1 MESES
6 PNVDNLGT
14 MRFMVVAKNG
24 TMYIFEREP
33 WSSLLFV
40 TVKDEHGNATEKR
53 LIDVTKIE
61 NRDIVEMYNDYIT
74 ENTDGQD

>member
-6 PNVDNLGT
+6 PNVDELGT

-33 WSSLLFV
+33 QASLLFV
-40 TVKDEHGNATEKR
+40 TVRDENGIAMEKR
-53 LIDVTKIE
+53 LIDTTKIE
-61 NRDIVEMYNDYIT
+61 NRDIVEMYNDYLT
-74 ENTDGQD
+74 ENIDGQD